1 MKHFYKPIITLLLT
15 LLYVGCFFDSNN
27 QAGGG
32 SETGNVGGTVIASD
46 GLTKANADVH
56 LFLAKHSV
64 DSLQASPQ
72 PILSTKTDANGHYS
86 FIVPEVNNYTI
97 IAQSES
103 EIAFIDSLSIAP
115 ESNIL
120 QDIALKAPGSLEG
133 AIKLRVELK
142 QASSVVAYI
151 AGTSFYQNLSDS
163 GTLNFQG
170 IPEGSY
176 TLILIPN
183 QLDFSNTILQVTI
196 QSGLPTIIAT
206 PIELQFNGI
215 PIPDS
220 IISAYDTTNG
230 SVTIS
235 WQAVN
240 YPHLKEYLI
249 EKNNASNL
257 EPNWELVERTTLL
270 SFTELMYSD
279 SDPFKINP
287 NDTTTKIYEYRVR
300 VRSNYSNAD
309 GTSLEGAAYGINVV
323 EVVSQ
328 RKFLPYAQVS
338 HKSILVDST
347 PMVTLSGF
355 GSSIHGEATMAWD
368 VGNTGVFEP
377 TIDGTLSFIFYE
389 RNITG
394 PISCI
399 FKVTDTYGN
408 IAQDTSVVTVNHQA
422 FLATVNAGDDI
433 RINKRSQITLTGSG
447 FSPLGLIT
455 NKEWKISGRDWITT
469 DSIQV
474 TTSNTIYEDTTKA
487 YLRVTDIRGISNI
500 DSINIIKSVLP
511 EVLTSTAPFYAN
523 QTTLMYHNN
532 EIWAVVDT
540 LNRFY
545 LYTSID
551 GKEWN
556 LLNDSIPFS
565 TTKNSYN
572 RNIDKNYISSDDSL
586 SMYSVDKLDST
597 KILCYST
604 SNGVDWNKS
613 VLTKFPYKVFNLRS
627 VTQIEDKKY
636 LAIAVRPNM
645 LYVPDFWKADSIFSI
660 GPETITIEV
669 EELNTSGIFNC
680 NGNLCKYD
688 LGGSEHYS
696 LYNNNYWENF
706 ITPELKY
713 ESSFSGNPIFSNS
726 SLYHYNHYFLDVK
739 PMLYA
744 YNSIESAPHLIT
756 TENIVYDFNKL
767 FALGSKLY
775 FLSNYTISVIDLTE

>member
-15 LLYVGCFFDSNN
+15 LLYVGCLFDSNN

-46 GLTKANADVH
+46 GLAKANADVH
-56 LFLAKHSV
+56 LFLVKLSV

-72 PILSTKTDANGHYS
+72 PILSTKTNANGYYS
-86 FIVPEVNNYTI
+86 FNVPEINTYTI

-115 ESNIL
+115 ESNVL
-120 QDIALKAPGSLEG
+120 QDIALKAPGSLQG

-142 QASSVVAYI
+142 QPSSVVAYLN
-151 AGTSFYQNLSDS
+151 GTSFYQNLSDS

-196 QSGLPTIIAT
+196 QSGLPTIIEI
-206 PIELQFNGI
+206 PIELQYNGI
-215 PIPDS
+215 PIPES
-220 IISAYDTTNG
+220 IISAYDTTSG

-235 WQAVN
+235 WGAVN

-257 EPNWELVERTTLL
+257 KPSWELIGRTSLL
-270 SFTELMYSD
+270 SFTEIIYSN

-287 NDTTTKIYEYRVR
+287 NDTTTKTYEYRVR

-309 GTSLEGAAYGINVV
+309 GSSLEGAAYGINVV
-323 EVVSQ
+323 EIVSQ

-338 HKSILVDST
+338 HKSILVEST
-347 PMVTLSGF
+347 PMVTLSGV
-355 GSSIHGEATMAWD
+355 GSSTFGEATMAWD

-377 TIDGTLSFIFYE
+377 TIDGTLSFLFYE
-389 RNITG
+389 RNITD
-394 PISCI
+394 PIFCI
-399 FKVTDTYGN
+399 FKVTDPHGN
-408 IAQDTSVVTVNHQA
+408 IAQDTSVVTVNHQS
-422 FLATVNAGDDI
+422 FLATANAGNDI
-433 RINKRSQITLTGSG
+433 RLNRSRQITLSGSG
-447 FSPLGLIT
+447 VSPLGLIDH
-455 NKEWKISGRDWITT
+455 KEWKVSGGDWIIT
-469 DSIQV
+469 DSIQF

-511 EVLTSTAPFYAN
+511 EVLTSTAPFYGN

-565 TTKNSYN
+565 TTKNLSN
-572 RNIDKNYISSDDSL
+572 RNIDKNYISSVDSL
-586 SMYSVDKLDST
+586 SMYSVDKLDSST
-597 KILCYST
+597 IICYST

-613 VLTKFPYKVFNLRS
+613 TLTKFPYKIFNLRS
-627 VTQIEDKKY
+627 VTQIEDNIY
-636 LAIAVRPNM
+636 VAIAVRPN
-645 LYVPDFWKADSIFSI
+645 LPNVPDFWEADSLFLIE
-660 GPETITIEV
+660 PETITNLVDEA
-669 EELNTSGIFNC
+669 NTTGIFNC

-688 LGGSEHYS
+688 LGTNYYS
-696 LYNNNYWENF
+696 LYKDNYWENF
-706 ITPELKY
+706 ISPELQFG
-713 ESSFSGNPIFSNS
+713 SSFTDSPIFNNT
-726 SLYHYNHYFLDVK
+726 SLYHYSAYIIDQK
-739 PMLYA
+739 PMIYA
-744 YNSIESAPHLIT
+744 FSSIENISRLIT
-756 TENIVYDFNKL
+756 TENIIYDFNKL